1 MPSSRFSRAH
11 SLSPLIFTSIP
22 FYVCLKDFFVPNK
35 IFIEYPFFPIFIT
48 VCRQEQRDKGR
59 RCHLLW
65 PFCRRRHDT
74 HIHTHS
80 CSGTK
85 KKHENLLWENTGQLL
100 SFFFRYVFFVLNWFF
115 YDTDEQVTQNYTEN
129 SLGNT
134 ILMKIWLDHELNGNL
149 WMRPDLTEF

>member
-48 VCRQEQRDKGR
+48 VCRQEQRDEDDDVICYDLSAGDD
-59 RCHLLW
+59 
-65 PFCRRRHDT
+65 DT

-80 CSGTK
+80 CSGT

-129 SLGNT
+129 SLGNP
-134 ILMKIWLDHELNGNL
+134 ILMKIWLDHELNRNL